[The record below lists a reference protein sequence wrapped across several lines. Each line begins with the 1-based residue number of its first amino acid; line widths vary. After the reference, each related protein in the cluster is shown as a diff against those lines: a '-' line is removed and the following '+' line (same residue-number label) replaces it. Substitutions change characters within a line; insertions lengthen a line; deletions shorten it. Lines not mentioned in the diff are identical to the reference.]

1 MTIHS
6 FPPESSSADG
16 LNHTPH
22 DGGESFTDNA
32 DDPAP
37 EAGWTDGVTEVDD
50 VHLDGTAETFV
61 STGWPAFPQPDTAR
75 RMANAVRVLAMDAIE
90 KAKSGHPGMPM
101 GMADIAV
108 ALWSAHLKHS
118 PADPTWFD
126 RDRFVLSNGHGSM
139 LLYALLHL
147 SGYDLSIDDIQN
159 FRQLHSKTPGHPE
172 VGVTPGVET
181 TTGPLGQGLANAVGM
196 ALAEKL
202 LAGEFNRPGH
212 TIVDHFTWV
221 FAGDGCLMEGISH
234 EACALAG
241 VHRLSKLV
249 VLYDDNGISI
259 DGNVQGWYRDDV
271 PARFQSY
278 GWNVI
283 DAVDGHDAWAV
294 GEAIAQARDWG
305 SNGRELGDG
314 ERRFAPTIIICKT
327 VIGKGSPNRA
337 GTAKAHG
344 EALGADEIAATRRE
358 LGWSEPP
365 FVIPADLYA
374 AWDAT
379 QVGAERH
386 ARWQDAFAAYAAAYP
401 EEAAE
406 LERRMRGV
414 LPADWEDIMDNLV
427 MDTVMEAQTVA
438 TRKASQLALNYLGPA
453 LPELIGGSAD
463 LTGSNLTAWKGV
475 ENLRPSPDSASDL
488 NGGRHINYGV
498 REFGMAALMNG
509 LALHGG
515 FIPYGGTFL
524 VFSDYARNA
533 LRVAALSKLRVIHV
547 FTHDSIGLGEDGP
560 THQPV
565 ETAASLR
572 LIPNMDVWRPADS
585 VETAIAWQA
594 AIENEEKPTCLL
606 LSRQN
611 LPFIEREVV
620 DVDLIRRGAYAVHAP
635 RGAKAVII
643 ATGSEVSLALA
654 AAAQLAEEKIRVRVV
669 SMPSTTTFDQ
679 QDVAYKRRLLPDD
692 LPRIAVEAGVTDFW
706 WKYRPE
712 AVVGIDRFGESAPA
726 SVLNQHFG
734 MTADNIAAT
743 VRQVLGL

>member
-159 FRQLHSKTPGHPE
+159 FRQLHSRTPGHPE

-358 LGWSEPP
+358 LGWSESP

-734 MTADNIAAT
+734 MTADNVADT

>member
-259 DGNVQGWYRDDV
+259 DGDVQGWYRDDV

-734 MTADNIAAT
+734 MTADNVADT

>member
-159 FRQLHSKTPGHPE
+159 FRQLHSRTPGHPE

-259 DGNVQGWYRDDV
+259 DGDVQGWYRDDV

-706 WKYRPE
+706 WKYRPA

-734 MTADNIAAT
+734 MTADNVAAT

>member
-1 MTIHS
+1 M
-6 FPPESSSADG
+6 
-16 LNHTPH
+16 
-22 DGGESFTDNA
+22 
-32 DDPAP
+32 
-37 EAGWTDGVTEVDD
+37 
-50 VHLDGTAETFV
+50 HLDGTAETFV

-475 ENLRPSPDSASDL
+475 ENLRPSPDSVSDL

-706 WKYRPE
+706 WKYRPA

-734 MTADNIAAT
+734 MTADNVAAT